1 MPSCQTVT
9 RCQTEFDVSDSKQT
23 PGTSPA
29 RHKRRLRA
37 LLEPH
42 HEPAR
47 RITFLI
53 DTSAI
58 RKGRN
63 LRGITRSEFLID
75 SKLDSMLDRRPRR
88 VGLARALSKLGY
100 CSRSQAIELIR
111 SDRVRL
117 NGKVC
122 RNPETPV
129 NLVTD
134 RLEVDSERVSTQ
146 KKIYLMLN
154 KPRGLVTTA
163 SDEQG
168 RDTIYSCLKE
178 DLPWVAPVGRLDKA
192 SEGLLLLTN
201 DSEWGARIA
210 DPENHFSK
218 TYHVQIATLAD
229 AALVESLK
237 RGVRTEGNEILRAK
251 NVEILRH
258 GERNSWLSIV
268 LDEGKNRQIRRM
280 LEALDIKVL
289 RLIRIAIGSLQL
301 GNLPKGVHR
310 ELTKQEVEALD
321 IHRTAARVVRR
332 S

>member
-1 MPSCQTVT
+1 LL
-9 RCQTEFDVSDSKQT
+9 
-23 PGTSPA
+23 SP
-29 RHKRRLRA
+29 
-37 LLEPH
+37 
-42 HEPAR
+42 PAR
-47 RITFLI
+47 RGGARDVGLGPNLLI
-53 DTSAI
+53 DTSTI
-58 RKGRN
+58 RNRRHSRK
-63 LRGITRSEFLID
+63 ITTSEFLID
-75 SKLDSMLDRRPRR
+75 SELPQNSLMPDHRSRR

-100 CSRSQAIELIR
+100 CSRSQAAELVR
-111 SDRVRL
+111 SGRVRL
-117 NGKVC
+117 NGRV
-122 RNPETPV
+122 RRDPESPV
-129 NLVTD
+129 NLSTD
-134 RLEVDSERVSTQ
+134 RLEVDSERVGTQ

-163 SDEQG
+163 NDEQG
-168 RDTIYSCLKE
+168 RDTIYSCLKH
-178 DLPWVAPVGRLDKA
+178 DLSWLAPVGRLDKA

-229 AALVESLK
+229 GALIESLN

-251 NVEILRH
+251 NVEILRN

-289 RLIRIAIGSLQL
+289 RLIRIAIGSLEL
-301 GNLPKGVHR
+301 GNLPKGIYR
-310 ELTKQEVEALD
+310 ELTKHEIEALD
-321 IHRTAARVVRR
+321 ISQIAARR